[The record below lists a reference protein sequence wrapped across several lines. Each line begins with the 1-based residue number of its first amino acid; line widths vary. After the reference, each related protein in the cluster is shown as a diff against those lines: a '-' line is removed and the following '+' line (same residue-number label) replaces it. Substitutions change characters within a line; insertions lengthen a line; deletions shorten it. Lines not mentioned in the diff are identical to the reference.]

1 MWPGARRIHVA
12 PSPGSGPGS
21 QQSERRQEV
30 SKMSDV
36 DSDEAQLEMEEF
48 PDGDEEFF
56 EQTYIPN
63 YGTMPGEQEQVTT
76 DLGPYSKEATYLF
89 GPKSGVEFDGDEDS
103 IYFADGQ
110 RRIDFVLVYQEEHK
124 KPGDKK
130 KMRSILSRKRKRA
143 VFQQNLRTS
152 GLEIEATRSVL
163 DPNCIFLK
171 LHAPWDLL
179 CRYAEILH
187 IKLPLHSNDMKP
199 KTSSFN
205 CITKIFSVDEDKIPP
220 EPEYFTAPFEMEHIN
235 SFQTVDHDSFFP
247 PATRS
252 RIVKYILNR
261 CEYKRGC
268 SSKFGI
274 TKLLDSKTYSAA
286 YPLHD
291 CKFNQKSS
299 DQTCHN
305 ERYLLYEEWGHPKNF
320 YKLQPLDLI
329 RRYFGEKIGI
339 YFAWLGFY
347 TGMLAIAGFVGLIC
361 FIFGILTLDH
371 NTWSKEVCD
380 PEIGGHMIMCPQCD
394 RDCTYW
400 RLNITCQSSRK
411 LSVFDN
417 YGTLVYAVFMGI
429 WVTLFLEFWKRK
441 QAELEYEWDTVELEQ
456 EEPRR
461 PEYEAKCTIP
471 KRNPITQEEE
481 LVPYSAF
488 GKCMRLVCGG
498 STVLFWISLIIASVV
513 AIIVYRLA
521 VFFEFSVKL
530 RDKISDLEPI
540 RDYVTPQMAT
550 SVTASIINFLF
561 IMLLNILYERVA
573 IWITDFELPRTQ
585 TDYENSLTVKMF
597 LFQFVNYY
605 SSCFYIAF
613 FKGKIVGYPGKPVY
627 WLGRFRNEEC
637 DPGGCLVELS
647 TQLLIIMGGKAIWNN
662 IQEVLIPWLK
672 NIIARCRKKSEEKLP
687 RWEQDYQLQSM
698 SKLGLFYE
706 YLEMVI
712 QFGFATIFVASFPLA
727 PLLALINN
735 IIEIRVDGWKITTQF
750 RRILAAKAQDI
761 GAWLPILH
769 GVAVFAAVTNA
780 LIIAFTS
787 DMIPRLVYYW
797 ALSVQPFGEHSS
809 PTMQGYINT
818 TLSVF
823 KVSDFSNLS
832 KPIYFPSWFDPATDT
847 TCRYRDLRYPPGH
860 PLQYEHSLYFWHVM
874 AAKLAFIIIMEHI
887 VFTVSFLL
895 SYWIPDVPK
904 HIKEQIKRETYLT
917 QKLLHESHLTAWHNK
932 MAATTK
938 SLMKNPE
945 SLKVTDMDV

>member
-1 MWPGARRIHVA
+1 MQSLRDSLKVLFAEVCDRLKFLAESDGRTGSVLSAYAKVRITRKKIFK
-12 PSPGSGPGS
+12 
-21 QQSERRQEV
+21 QKV
-30 SKMSDV
+30 SKMTDV
-36 DSDEAQLEMEEF
+36 DSDEEQLEMEEF
-48 PDGDEEFF
+48 PDGDEELF
-56 EQTYIPN
+56 EQSYIPN
-63 YGTMPGEQEQVTT
+63 YGTIPGEQEHLPTE
-76 DLGPYSKEATYLF
+76 L
-89 GPKSGVEFDGDEDS
+89 VEFDGNEDS
-103 IYFADGQ
+103 IFFADGQ
-110 RRIDFVLVYQEEHK
+110 RRIDFVLVYEEERR

-130 KMRSILSRKRKRA
+130 RMRSILSRKRKRA
-143 VFQQNLRTS
+143 FFQENLMKE
-152 GLEIEATRSVL
+152 GIQIEATKSVMDHSL
-163 DPNCIFLK
+163 IFLK

-179 CRYAEILH
+179 CRYAELLH
-187 IKLPLHSNDMKP
+187 IKLPLHSNDIKQKP
-199 KTSSFN
+199 STFN

-220 EPEYFTAPFEMEHIN
+220 EPEYFTAPFEMDRIK
-235 SFQTVDHDSFFP
+235 SFQIDDHDSFFS

-252 RIVKYILNR
+252 RI
-261 CEYKRGC
+261 
-268 SSKFGI
+268 
-274 TKLLDSKTYSAA
+274 
-286 YPLHD
+286 
-291 CKFNQKSS
+291 CKFNQQSS
-299 DQTCHN
+299 DPLCPN
-305 ERYLLYEEWGHPKNF
+305 ERYLLYEEWAHPKNF

-329 RRYFGEKIGI
+329 RKYFGEKIGI

-347 TGMLAIAGFVGLIC
+347 TGMLAIAGFVGLVC
-361 FIFGILTLDH
+361 FIFGILTLDY
-371 NTWSKEVCD
+371 NTWSQEVCD
-380 PEIGGHMIMCPQCD
+380 PEIGGRMIMCPQCD
-394 RDCTYW
+394 RDCSYW
-400 RLNITCQSSRK
+400 RLNITCESSRK

-417 YGTLVYAVFMGI
+417 YGTLAYAVFMGI
-429 WVTLFLEFWKRK
+429 WVTVFLEFWKRR
-441 QAELEYEWDTVELEQ
+441 QATLEYEWDTVELEQ

-471 KRNPITQEEE
+471 KKNPITQEEE
-481 LVPYSAF
+481 LVPYSAC

-521 VFFEFSVKL
+521 AFLNFSAKL
-530 RDKISDLEPI
+530 PTAIDDNLEPLK
-540 RDYVTPQMAT
+540 DYLTPQMAT
-550 SVTASIINFLF
+550 SVTASLINFLF
-561 IMLLNILYERVA
+561 IMILNILYERVA

-613 FKGKIVGYPGKPVY
+613 FKGKIVGYPGEPVY

-662 IQEVLIPWLK
+662 VQEVLIPWLK
-672 NIIARCRKKSEEKLP
+672 NLIGRCRAKSEEKLP
-687 RWEQDYQLQSM
+687 RWEQDYRLQSI

-735 IIEIRVDGWKITTQF
+735 IIEIRVDGWKMTTQF

-797 ALSVQPFGEHSS
+797 ALSVQPFGAHNSS
-809 PTMQGYINT
+809 TMQGYINT

-823 KVSDFSNLS
+823 SIADFTSLS
-832 KPIYFPSWFDPATDT
+832 KPKNTPPWFDRENAT

-860 PLQYEHSLYFWHVM
+860 PLQYYHSLYFWHIM
-874 AAKLAFIIIMEHI
+874 AAKLAFIIIMEHV
-887 VFTVSFLL
+887 VFTVSFLV
-895 SYWIPDVPK
+895 SYCIPDVPK
-904 HIKEQIKRETYLT
+904 HIKEQIKRERYLT
-917 QKLLHESHLTAWHNK
+917 QKLLHESQLTDWHNK
-932 MAATTK
+932 MAETAKNIMKGPVSMK
-938 SLMKNPE
+938 SA
-945 SLKVTDMDV
+945 DMDV

>member
-76 DLGPYSKEATYLF
+76 DL
-89 GPKSGVEFDGDEDS
+89 VEFDGDEDS

>member
-1 MWPGARRIHVA
+1 
-12 PSPGSGPGS
+12 
-21 QQSERRQEV
+21 
-30 SKMSDV
+30 MSDE

-63 YGTMPGEQEQVTT
+63 YGTMPGEHTQLQA
-76 DLGPYSKEATYLF
+76 DL
-89 GPKSGVEFDGDEDS
+89 VEFDGNEDS
-103 IYFADGQ
+103 VFFVDGQ
-110 RRIDFVLVYQEEHK
+110 RRIDFVLVYEEEHK

-130 KMRSILSRKRKRA
+130 RMRSILSRKRKRA
-143 VFQQNLRTS
+143 FFQENLKMS
-152 GLEIEATRSVL
+152 GLEIEATRSVI

-171 LHAPWDLL
+171 IHAPWVLL
-179 CRYAEILH
+179 CRYAETLH
-187 IKLPLHSNDMKP
+187 IKLPLQSNDMKP
-199 KTSSFN
+199 KTSTFN
-205 CITKIFSVDEDKIPP
+205 CITRIFSVDETKIPP
-220 EPEYFTAPFEMEHIN
+220 EPEFFTAPFEMEHID
-235 SFQTVDHDSFFP
+235 SFQTADRDSFFT

-252 RIVKYILNR
+252 RIVKYLLNR
-261 CEYKRGC
+261 CEYKRGN
-268 SSKFGI
+268 SNKFGI
-274 TKLLDSKTYSAA
+274 TKLLDSKSYSAA

-291 CKFNQKSS
+291 SKFNQKSS
-299 DQTCHN
+299 ESSCHN
-305 ERYLLYEEWGHPKNF
+305 ERYLLYEEWAHPKNF

-329 RRYFGEKIGI
+329 RRYFGEKIGV

-347 TGMLAIAGFVGLIC
+347 TGMLAIAGFVGLLC
-361 FIFGILTLDH
+361 FIFGILTLDK
-371 NTWSKEVCD
+371 NTWSQEVCD
-380 PEIGGHMIMCPQCD
+380 PDIGGHMIMCPQCD

-411 LSVFDN
+411 LSAFDN

-429 WVTLFLEFWKRK
+429 WVTVFLEFWKRK
-441 QAELEYEWDTVELEQ
+441 QAALEYEWDTVELEQ

-471 KRNPITQEEE
+471 KKNPITQEEE
-481 LVPYSAF
+481 LVPYSTF
-488 GKCMRLVCGG
+488 GKCMRIVCGG

-521 VFFEFSVKL
+521 VFFEFSV
-530 RDKISDLEPI
+530 RMREKINDLEPI
-540 RDYVTPQMAT
+540 KDYVTPQMAT
-550 SVTASIINFLF
+550 SVTASLINFLF
-561 IMLLNILYERVA
+561 IMILNILYERVA

-662 IQEVLIPWLK
+662 VQEVLIPWLK
-672 NIIARCRKKSEEKLP
+672 NLIARCRKKSEEKLP
-687 RWEQDYQLQSM
+687 RWEQDYQLQPTP
-698 SKLGLFYE
+698 KLGLFYE

-735 IIEIRVDGWKITTQF
+735 IIEIRVDGWKMTTQF

-780 LIIAFTS
+780 LIIAFSS

-797 ALSVQPFGEHSS
+797 ALSVKPFGEHSN

-823 KVSDFSNLS
+823 KITDFSNLS
-832 KPIYFPSWFDPATDT
+832 KPIYEPSWFDPVTDT

-887 VFTVSFLL
+887 VFTVSFLV

-904 HIKEQIKRETYLT
+904 HIKEQIKREKYLT
-917 QKLLHESHLTAWHNK
+917 QKLLHESRLTAWQDK
-932 MAATTK
+932 MAATSK
-938 SLMKNPE
+938 SLIKNP
-945 SLKVTDMDV
+945 SHVTSPDMDV

>member
-76 DLGPYSKEATYLF
+76 DLLLTANGTGYMSRCM
-89 GPKSGVEFDGDEDS
+89 VEFDGDEDS

>member
-1 MWPGARRIHVA
+1 M
-12 PSPGSGPGS
+12 
-21 QQSERRQEV
+21 SE
-30 SKMSDV
+30 V

-48 PDGDEEFF
+48 PDGDEELF

-63 YGTMPGEQEQVTT
+63 YGTMPGEQEQLAT
-76 DLGPYSKEATYLF
+76 DL
-89 GPKSGVEFDGDEDS
+89 VEFDGNEDS
-103 IYFADGQ
+103 VFFADGQ
-110 RRIDFVLVYQEEHK
+110 RRIDYVLVYEEELR

-130 KMRSILSRKRKRA
+130 KMRAILSRKRKRA
-143 VFQQNLRTS
+143 FFQANLKEN
-152 GLEIEATRSVL
+152 GLQIEATRSVL
-163 DPNCIFLK
+163 DHKCIFLK
-171 LHAPWDLL
+171 LHAPWELL
-179 CRYAEILH
+179 CRYAETLH
-187 IKLPLHSNDMKP
+187 IKLPLQSNDMKQR
-199 KTSSFN
+199 TSRFN
-205 CITKIFSVDEDKIPP
+205 CITKIFSVSEDKIPP

-235 SFQTVDHDSFFP
+235 SFQTADRESFFP

-261 CEYKRGC
+261 CEYKKGN
-268 SSKFGI
+268 SHKFGI

-291 CKFNQKSS
+291 CKFNQKSLDPS
-299 DQTCHN
+299 CHN
-305 ERYLLYEEWGHPKNF
+305 DRYLLYEEWAHPRNF

-329 RRYFGEKIGI
+329 RKYFGEKIGI

-347 TGMLAIAGFVGLIC
+347 TGMLAIAGFVGLMC
-361 FIFGILTLDH
+361 FIFGILTLDR
-371 NTWSKEVCD
+371 NTWSQEVCD
-380 PEIGGHMIMCPQCD
+380 PEIGGRMIMCPQCD
-394 RDCTYW
+394 RECTYW

-411 LSVFDN
+411 LSIFDN

-429 WVTLFLEFWKRK
+429 WVTVFLEFWKRQ

-481 LVPYSAF
+481 LVPYSAC
-488 GKCMRLVCGG
+488 GKCMRIVCGG
-498 STVLFWISLIIASVV
+498 GTVLFWISLIIASVV

-521 VFFEFSVKL
+521 VFFEFSANL
-530 RDKISDLEPI
+530 RKAIGDDLEPLKE
-540 RDYVTPQMAT
+540 YLTPQMAT

-561 IMLLNILYERVA
+561 IMILNMLYERVA
-573 IWITDFELPRTQ
+573 IWITNFELPRTQ

-647 TQLLIIMGGKAIWNN
+647 TQLLVIMGGKAIWNN
-662 IQEVLIPWLK
+662 VQEVLIPWLK
-672 NIIARCRKKSEEKLP
+672 NLIARCRKKSEEKLP
-687 RWEQDYQLQSM
+687 RWEQDYQLQSIP
-698 SKLGLFYE
+698 KLGLFYE

-735 IIEIRVDGWKITTQF
+735 IIEIRVDAWKITTQF
-750 RRILAAKAQDI
+750 RRILAVKAQDI

-823 KVSDFSNLS
+823 RVTDFSNVS
-832 KPIYFPSWFDPATDT
+832 KPISYPLWFDSATDT

-874 AAKLAFIIIMEHI
+874 AAKLAFIIIMEHV
-887 VFTVSFLL
+887 VFTVSFLV
-895 SYWIPDVPK
+895 SYWIPDVPT
-904 HIKEQIKRETYLT
+904 HIKEQIKRESYLT
-917 QKLLHESHLTAWHNK
+917 QKLLHERNLTGWHKK
-932 MAATTK
+932 MAATSK
-938 SLMKNPE
+938 NLIKNPM
-945 SLKVTDMDV
+945 SLKSTDMDV

>member
-1 MWPGARRIHVA
+1 M
-12 PSPGSGPGS
+12 
-21 QQSERRQEV
+21 SE
-30 SKMSDV
+30 V

-48 PDGDEEFF
+48 PDGDEELF

-63 YGTMPGEQEQVTT
+63 YGTMPGEQEQLAT
-76 DLGPYSKEATYLF
+76 DLGPYNKEATYLF
-89 GPKSGVEFDGDEDS
+89 GPKSGLLTAKGARFMSKYMVEFDGNEDS
-103 IYFADGQ
+103 VFFADGQ
-110 RRIDFVLVYQEEHK
+110 RRIDYVLVYEEELR

-130 KMRSILSRKRKRA
+130 KMRAILSRKRKRA
-143 VFQQNLRTS
+143 FFQANLKEN
-152 GLEIEATRSVL
+152 GLQIEATRSVL
-163 DPNCIFLK
+163 DHKCIFLK
-171 LHAPWDLL
+171 LHAPWELL
-179 CRYAEILH
+179 CRYAETLH
-187 IKLPLHSNDMKP
+187 IKLPLQSNDMKQR
-199 KTSSFN
+199 TSRFN
-205 CITKIFSVDEDKIPP
+205 CITKIFSVSEDKIPP

-235 SFQTVDHDSFFP
+235 SFQTADRESFFP

-261 CEYKRGC
+261 CEYKKGN
-268 SSKFGI
+268 SHKFGI

-291 CKFNQKSS
+291 CKFNQKSLDPS
-299 DQTCHN
+299 CHN
-305 ERYLLYEEWGHPKNF
+305 DRYLLYEEWAHPRNF

-329 RRYFGEKIGI
+329 RKYFGEKIGI

-347 TGMLAIAGFVGLIC
+347 TGMLAIAGFVGLMC
-361 FIFGILTLDH
+361 FIFGILTLDR
-371 NTWSKEVCD
+371 NTWSQEVCD
-380 PEIGGHMIMCPQCD
+380 PEIGGRMIMCPQCD
-394 RDCTYW
+394 RECTYW

-411 LSVFDN
+411 LSIFDN

-429 WVTLFLEFWKRK
+429 WVTVFLEFWKRQ

-481 LVPYSAF
+481 LVPYSAC
-488 GKCMRLVCGG
+488 GKCMRIVCGG
-498 STVLFWISLIIASVV
+498 GTVLFWISLIIASVV

-521 VFFEFSVKL
+521 VFFEFSANL
-530 RDKISDLEPI
+530 RKAIGDDLEPLKE
-540 RDYVTPQMAT
+540 YLTPQMAT

-561 IMLLNILYERVA
+561 IMILNMLYERVA
-573 IWITDFELPRTQ
+573 IWITNFELPRTQ

-647 TQLLIIMGGKAIWNN
+647 TQLLVIMGGKAIWNN
-662 IQEVLIPWLK
+662 VQEVLIPWLK
-672 NIIARCRKKSEEKLP
+672 NLIARCRKKSEEKLP
-687 RWEQDYQLQSM
+687 RWEQDYQLQSIP
-698 SKLGLFYE
+698 KLGLFYE

-735 IIEIRVDGWKITTQF
+735 IIEIRVDAWKITTQF
-750 RRILAAKAQDI
+750 RRILAVKAQDI

-823 KVSDFSNLS
+823 RVTDFSNVS
-832 KPIYFPSWFDPATDT
+832 KPISYPLWFDSATDT

-874 AAKLAFIIIMEHI
+874 AAKLAFIIIMEHV
-887 VFTVSFLL
+887 VFTVSFLV
-895 SYWIPDVPK
+895 SYWIPDVPT
-904 HIKEQIKRETYLT
+904 HIKEQIKRESYLT
-917 QKLLHESHLTAWHNK
+917 QKLLHERNLTGWHKK
-932 MAATTK
+932 MAATSK
-938 SLMKNPE
+938 NLIKNPM
-945 SLKVTDMDV
+945 SLKSTDMDV

>member
-1 MWPGARRIHVA
+1 MT
-12 PSPGSGPGS
+12 
-21 QQSERRQEV
+21 
-30 SKMSDV
+30 DV
-36 DSDEAQLEMEEF
+36 DSDEEQLEMEEF
-48 PDGDEEFF
+48 PEGDEELF
-56 EQTYIPN
+56 EQSYIPN
-63 YGTMPGEQEQVTT
+63 YGTIPGEQEHLPTE
-76 DLGPYSKEATYLF
+76 LGPYRKEATYLF
-89 GPKSGVEFDGDEDS
+89 GPMSGLLNANGAGFMSKFMVEFDGNEDS
-103 IYFADGQ
+103 IFFADGQ
-110 RRIDFVLVYQEEHK
+110 RRIDFVLVYEEERR

-130 KMRSILSRKRKRA
+130 RMRSILSRKRKRA
-143 VFQQNLRTS
+143 FFQENLMKE
-152 GLEIEATRSVL
+152 GIQIEATKSVMDHSL
-163 DPNCIFLK
+163 IFLK
-171 LHAPWDLL
+171 LHGPWDLL
-179 CRYAEILH
+179 CRYAELLH
-187 IKLPLHSNDMKP
+187 IKLPLHSNDIKQKP
-199 KTSSFN
+199 STFN

-220 EPEYFTAPFEMEHIN
+220 EPEYFTAPFEMDRIK
-235 SFQTVDHDSFFP
+235 SFQMDDHDSFFS

-252 RIVKYILNR
+252 RIVQYILNR
-261 CEYKRGC
+261 CEYKKGNRN
-268 SSKFGI
+268 KFGI

-286 YPLHD
+286 YTLHD
-291 CKFNQKSS
+291 CKFNQKSL
-299 DQTCHN
+299 DPLCPN
-305 ERYLLYEEWGHPKNF
+305 ERYLLYEEWAHPKNF

-329 RRYFGEKIGI
+329 RKYFGEKIGI

-347 TGMLAIAGFVGLIC
+347 TGMLAIAGFAGLVC
-361 FIFGILTLDH
+361 FIFGILTLDY
-371 NTWSKEVCD
+371 NTWSQEVCD
-380 PEIGGHMIMCPQCD
+380 PEIGGRMIMCPQCD
-394 RDCTYW
+394 RDCSYW
-400 RLNITCQSSRK
+400 RLNITCESSRK

-417 YGTLVYAVFMGI
+417 YGTLAYAVFMGI
-429 WVTLFLEFWKRK
+429 WVTVFLEFWKRR
-441 QAELEYEWDTVELEQ
+441 QATLEYEWDTVELEQ

-471 KRNPITQEEE
+471 KKNPITQEEE
-481 LVPYSAF
+481 LVPYSAC

-521 VFFEFSVKL
+521 AFLNFSAKL
-530 RDKISDLEPI
+530 PTAIDDNLEPLK
-540 RDYVTPQMAT
+540 DYLTPQMAT
-550 SVTASIINFLF
+550 SVTASLINFLF
-561 IMLLNILYERVA
+561 IMILNILYERVA

-613 FKGKIVGYPGKPVY
+613 FKGKIVGYPGEPVY

-662 IQEVLIPWLK
+662 VQEVLIPWLK
-672 NIIARCRKKSEEKLP
+672 NLIGRCRAKSEEKLP
-687 RWEQDYQLQSM
+687 RWEQDYRLQSI

-735 IIEIRVDGWKITTQF
+735 IIEIRVDGWKMTTQF

-797 ALSVQPFGEHSS
+797 ALSVQPFGAHNSS
-809 PTMQGYINT
+809 TMQGYINT

-823 KVSDFSNLS
+823 SIADFTSLS
-832 KPIYFPSWFDPATDT
+832 KPKNTPPWFDRENAT

-860 PLQYEHSLYFWHVM
+860 PLQYYHSLYFWHIM

-887 VFTVSFLL
+887 VFTVSFLV
-895 SYWIPDVPK
+895 SYCIPDVPK
-904 HIKEQIKRETYLT
+904 HIKEQIKRERYLT
-917 QKLLHESHLTAWHNK
+917 QKLLHESQLTDWHNK
-932 MAATTK
+932 MAETAKTIMKGPVSTK
-938 SLMKNPE
+938 SA
-945 SLKVTDMDV
+945 DMDV

>member
-1 MWPGARRIHVA
+1 M
-12 PSPGSGPGS
+12 
-21 QQSERRQEV
+21 SEE
-30 SKMSDV
+30 

-63 YGTMPGEQEQVTT
+63 YGTMPGEHTQLQT
-76 DLGPYSKEATYLF
+76 DL
-89 GPKSGVEFDGDEDS
+89 VEFDGNEDS
-103 IYFADGQ
+103 VFFVDGQ
-110 RRIDFVLVYQEEHK
+110 RRIDFVLVYEEETR

-130 KMRSILSRKRKRA
+130 RMRSILSRKRKRA
-143 VFQQNLRTS
+143 FFQQNLKMS
-152 GLEIEATRSVL
+152 GLEIEATRSVI
-163 DPNCIFLK
+163 DANCIFLK
-171 LHAPWDLL
+171 IHAPWVLL

-187 IKLPLHSNDMKP
+187 IKLPLQSNDMKP
-199 KTSSFN
+199 KTSTFN
-205 CITKIFSVDEDKIPP
+205 CLTRIFSVDEAKIPP
-220 EPEYFTAPFEMEHIN
+220 EPEFFTAPFEMEHID
-235 SFQTVDHDSFFP
+235 SFQTADRDSFFT

-252 RIVKYILNR
+252 RIVKYLLNR
-261 CEYKRGC
+261 CEYKRG
-268 SSKFGI
+268 SPNKFGI
-274 TKLLDSKTYSAA
+274 TKLLDSKTYTAA

-291 CKFNQKSS
+291 CKFNHKSS
-299 DQTCHN
+299 EPSCHN
-305 ERYLLYEEWGHPKNF
+305 ERYLLYEEWAHPKNF

-347 TGMLAIAGFVGLIC
+347 TGMLAIAGFVGLLC
-361 FIFGILTLDH
+361 FIFGILTLDR
-371 NTWSKEVCD
+371 NTWSQEVCD
-380 PEIGGHMIMCPQCD
+380 PDIGGHMIMCPQCD

-411 LSVFDN
+411 LSAFDN

-429 WVTLFLEFWKRK
+429 WVTVFLEFWKRK
-441 QAELEYEWDTVELEQ
+441 QAALEYEWDTVELEQ

-481 LVPYSAF
+481 LVPYSTF
-488 GKCMRLVCGG
+488 GKCMRIVCGG
-498 STVLFWISLIIASVV
+498 STVLFWISLIIASVI

-521 VFFEFSVKL
+521 VFFEFSV
-530 RDKISDLEPI
+530 RMREKINDLEPI
-540 RDYVTPQMAT
+540 KDYVTPQMAT
-550 SVTASIINFLF
+550 SVTASLINFLF
-561 IMLLNILYERVA
+561 IMILNILYERVA

-585 TDYENSLTVKMF
+585 TDYENSLTLKMF

-662 IQEVLIPWLK
+662 VQEVLIPWLK
-672 NIIARCRKKSEEKLP
+672 NLIARCRKKSEEKLP

-735 IIEIRVDGWKITTQF
+735 IIEIRVDGWKMTTQF

-780 LIIAFTS
+780 LIIAFSS

-797 ALSVQPFGEHSS
+797 ALSVKPFGEHSN

-823 KVSDFSNLS
+823 RITDFSNLS
-832 KPIYFPSWFDPATDT
+832 RPVYEPSWFDNVTDT

-887 VFTVSFLL
+887 VFTVSFLV

-904 HIKEQIKRETYLT
+904 HIKEQIKREKYLT
-917 QKLLHESHLTAWHNK
+917 QKLLHESRLTAWQDK
-932 MAATTK
+932 MAATSK
-938 SLMKNPE
+938 SLIKNP
-945 SLKVTDMDV
+945 SHLTPPDMDV